1 VAKNAFRKG
10 ALAIRPRDE
19 LGSWYDD
26 AGFAAGYGARGK
38 PGISPAQLAMVTVLQ
53 FTENLTDR
61 QAADAVRG
69 RLDWEYCL
77 GLELAGE
84 SVRGMTS
91 GFPGPGRVIL
101 GMVEDTDNP
110 ACVPGRVECEARE
123 PAPVGA
129 AGHDRLVRRV
139 GGIAAVVVALATA
152 SALLVSAAIRLAH
165 HDIGSARGPLQLLT
179 LGAGLF
185 AAGALLGVADSTRS
199 RRTLKLTE
207 QRQVTD
213 RYAKAIE
220 RLRLRGARR
229 ADRRHLRSGACLPQL
244 GQAPPACDGGA
255 RGIHPRVLTQAVAPP
270 RSWRPGTGTIGT
282 ARRPGRPAVVGRRKQ
297 ERNIRPIDL
306 TRADLHRAN
315 LTRVRLFCARLTGAI
330 RRPAAAF
337 ALAVGLAV
345 IAGGTAG
352 LLLTRHSTPALRP
365 VAAGVAALPAP
376 TGPIVAPPL
385 SADPRPVAR
394 PVLLTIPLIGVST
407 QLVTLGLTS
416 SGALEVPSSTSV
428 AGWYTGS
435 PKPGAI
441 GSAIIVGHIDSV
453 SGPGVFF
460 RLSELRAGDMVYVKR
475 SDGTLVDFRVT
486 SVQMYLKDR
495 FPTEAV
501 YGPTPDAELRL
512 ITCSGAFDSA
522 TGHYLSNI
530 VVYATELS
538 RQTPPNQD

>member
-1 VAKNAFRKG
+1 
-10 ALAIRPRDE
+10 
-19 LGSWYDD
+19 
-26 AGFAAGYGARGK
+26 
-38 PGISPAQLAMVTVLQ
+38 
-53 FTENLTDR
+53 
-61 QAADAVRG
+61 
-69 RLDWEYCL
+69 
-77 GLELAGE
+77 
-84 SVRGMTS
+84 
-91 GFPGPGRVIL
+91 
-101 GMVEDTDNP
+101 MVEDTDNP
-110 ACVPGRVECEARE
+110 AWVPGRVEFEARE

-129 AGHDRLVRRV
+129 ARHDRLVRRV
-139 GGIAAVVVALATA
+139 GGIAAVVVALAA
-152 SALLVSAAIRLAH
+152 ALALLVPAAIRLAH

-185 AAGALLGVADSTRS
+185 AAGALLGVADFTRS

-220 RLRLRGARR
+220 QLRLRRARH
-229 ADRRHLRSGACLPQL
+229 ADRRHIRSGARLPRL
-244 GQAPPACDGGA
+244 GQAPPACEGGA
-255 RGIHPRVLTQAVAPP
+255 RGIHPRVLIQAVASP
-270 RSWRPGTGTIGT
+270 RSCRPGTETIGT
-282 ARRPGRPAVVGRRKQ
+282 ARRPGHPAVVGRRKR
-297 ERNIRPIDL
+297 ERNIWPDDL

-315 LTRVRLFCARLTGAI
+315 LTRIRLFCARLTGAT

-337 ALAVGLAV
+337 ALAAGLAV

-365 VAAGVAALPAP
+365 VAAGAAALPAP

-385 SADPRPVAR
+385 SAEPRPVAR

-475 SDGTLVDFRVT
+475 SDGTLVEFRVT
-486 SVQMYLKDR
+486 SVEMYLKGR

-530 VVYATELS
+530 VVYATEAS
-538 RQTPPNQD
+538 